1 MVGCDYMNIIK
12 NIISIVLSVS
22 IILLSF
28 FIIEVYADTVKSGNL
43 SKDESKDSVIWTLN
57 DDGDMI
63 INGSGEMK
71 GFPTYFTFD
80 GTYSK
85 IKNVIIEDGIINIG
99 SYVFGM
105 CEKMSSISIPLSLE
119 VIDENAF
126 VDASSLK
133 NIYYSGTQEQWN
145 EIEISSEGNDFLLNA
160 KINYKEEPHTC
171 AFGEW
176 RVTNEPTCVGTGNKT
191 RECSCGNKEI
201 ASIPATGIHDFS
213 VWETTVNETEEHD
226 GEETRECNVCKFS
239 ETRVVDN
246 IQPSEKHIIGDANGN
261 GEVMATDARL
271 VLQVVAGIKETKDLN
286 FVNADVNKDNQIT
299 AVDARLILQIVA
311 GIK

>member
-1 MVGCDYMNIIK
+1 MNK
-12 NIISIVLSVS
+12 NYKFISVVLSVS

-28 FIIEVYADTVKSGNL
+28 FIIDVYADNIKSGNL
-43 SKDESKDSVIWTLN
+43 SKDENKDSVIWTLN
-57 DDGDMI
+57 ENGDMI
-63 INGSGEMK
+63 ITGSGEMK
-71 GFPTYFTFD
+71 GFPTYFSFD

-85 IKNVIIEDGIINIG
+85 VKNVIIEDGIVNIG

-105 CEKMSSISIPLSLE
+105 CEKMSSISIPLSLKE
-119 VIDENAF
+119 IDENAF
-126 VDASSLK
+126 ADASSL
-133 NIYYSGTQEQWN
+133 NNVYYLGTQEQWN

-171 AFGEW
+171 TFGEW
-176 RVTNEPTCVGTGNKT
+176 RVTNKPTCVGAGNKT

-201 ASIPATGIHDFS
+201 ESIPATGIHDFS
-213 VWETTVNETEEHD
+213 AWETTVNETEEHN
-226 GEETRECNVCKFS
+226 GEEIRECKVCKFT

-246 IQPSEKHIIGDANGN
+246 IQSSQKDKIGDADGN
-261 GEVMATDARL
+261 GKVMATDARI
-271 VLQVVAGIKETKDLN
+271 VLQVVAGLKQNDDLI
-286 FVNADVNKDNQIT
+286 FSNADINYDNKIT